1 MNDDLPTGAP
11 IGGTINLPGSTTP
24 LAKYDPATRQV
35 RAMSPAEQKAVA
47 ANYPK
52 GPAPAGM
59 QQQFLDDAAQAQD
72 NDPNSGAN
80 LKQTDLSLEHPN
92 ALAALRSGA
101 RGGRPGFRKP
111 KKPGLM
117 RR

>member
-1 MNDDLPTGAP
+1 MTDDLPTGAP
-11 IGGTINLPGSTTP
+11 IGGAINLPGSTSP
-24 LAKYDPATRQV
+24 LAKYDPATRQI

-47 ANYPK
+47 ASYPK

-59 QQQFLDDAAQAQD
+59 QQQSLDDAAQAM
-72 NDPNSGAN
+72 NADPSSPTNV
-80 LKQTDLSLEHPN
+80 KQSDLNLEHPS
-92 ALAALRSGA
+92 AFAAL

-111 KKPGLM
+111 RKPGPM